1 KILEINPYHPL
12 ILGFWDKVENDKA
25 DDAMKEMVEVLYI
38 ATLIRSGY
46 MLENT
51 QKFASL
57 IEKVLRH
64 NLGVDPNAEAVIDIT
79 PLADDDKV
87 KEKNSKDLFD
97 ELDDESTDP
106 TKPQFNDE
114 KNDSDDKK
122 NGDDEKKEETKPNR
136 EEL

>member
-12 ILGFWDKVENDKA
+12 ILGFLDKVENDKA
-25 DDAMKEMVEVLYI
+25 DDAMKEMVEVLYL

-64 NLGVDPNAEAVIDIT
+64 NLGVDPNAEAISCAIKASNE
-79 PLADDDKV
+79 LV
-87 KEKNSKDLFD
+87 KNLHRDGLDRGIIATFNTSMVVRQAFTKDEASLHRS
-97 ELDDESTDP
+97 L
-106 TKPQFNDE
+106 
-114 KNDSDDKK
+114 
-122 NGDDEKKEETKPNR
+122 NR
-136 EEL
+136 LTNVAS